1 MLRNQPKWNDKLQI
15 LAATRISNKKQKN
28 NLWTKKLEA
37 DKQKEVKREERYA
50 NAYALD
56 KERLELQKQRIAVE
70 KERLDNEAANT
81 FLKTIVEEQKIMNMD
96 ISSMTELQKE
106 YFISLQAEIV
116 ARRKI

>member
-1 MLRNQPKWNDKLQI
+1 MF
-15 LAATRISNKKQKN
+15 
-28 NLWTKKLEA
+28 
-37 DKQKEVKREERYA
+37 
-50 NAYALD
+50 
-56 KERLELQKQRIAVE
+56 QKQRIAIE
-70 KERLDNEAANT
+70 NERLDNEAANT